1 LAQTVV
7 AVTALKDNNY
17 APVLAADL
25 KVNMVA
31 ADNVNGN
38 SFALTGREILLISN
52 PDVSAHTVT
61 ISSAPDALGRTGDI
75 TSYNIPVGEIHAIA
89 CSTVAGWQASGGV
102 LIVTAN
108 SALVKLGILKVD
120 ATI

>member
-1 LAQTVV
+1 MSQT
-7 AVTALKDNNY
+7 ALPVTPLKDNNY

-25 KVNMVA
+25 KVVLTV

-38 SFALTGREILLISN
+38 SFPLTGREILIISN

-61 ISSAPDALGRTGDI
+61 IASVADSLGRTGDI
-75 TSYNIPVGEIHAIA
+75 TAYNIPAGEIHAIA
-89 CSTVAGWQASGGV
+89 CSTLAGWQNGGN
-102 LIVTAN
+102 LIVTGN
-108 SALVKLGILKVD
+108 SALLKFGILKVD